1 MGAIRPLGAIRRMG
15 GRAVVAGGHDW
26 LSSDPLSDDEVTC
39 RDAATR
45 RYAVGLPQRG
55 QRSLSDRDRA
65 WIEQRLRRLVWE
77 TGAAMLGV
85 AAVMA
90 GAWGLAPHVSWLAV
104 PLRGS
109 LGLGLVALGG
119 VGLLVCLGARG
130 WWRRLALV
138 GAGLLALALVSG
150 RWAPALAQPPW
161 LVAELLVGT
170 TVLGLSRLG
179 LALAHRLRIVR
190 RMPRIRADLA
200 AGVVERFEAPLPRG
214 PLEDVLARLRD
225 AGYLERHA
233 SVRLEVLPRSGVVMR
248 SHGRRIERWETADVI
263 DVAPAQ
269 PHALRVDLPRE
280 VAPAEPDP
288 RVSLKRRS
296 LTPEERAE
304 LQRHIARLRRR
315 WWPVAAFAVAVV
327 GLVAWD
333 LRTATPDEAL
343 PLDGAT
349 LGWLAM
355 LGLVVVGHVRREL
368 AARKLEHDRR
378 LRWVVT
384 VHQDTSDPGRDP
396 PSLEVLPISQLA
408 WTERA
413 APAGWRLSRL

>member
-1 MGAIRPLGAIRRMG
+1 M
-15 GRAVVAGGHDW
+15 
-26 LSSDPLSDDEVTC
+26 SDDEVTC
-39 RDAATR
+39 RYAA
-45 RYAVGLPQRG
+45 GLPQRG

-65 WIEQRLRRLVWE
+65 WVEQRLRRLAWG
-77 TGAAMLGV
+77 TAAALLGV
-85 AAVMA
+85 AVIMA
-90 GAWGLAPHVSWLAV
+90 GTWGLAPHVPWLAV

-109 LGLGLVALGG
+109 VGLGLVALGG
-119 VGLLVCLGARG
+119 VGLLACSTARG
-130 WWRRLALV
+130 WWRRLAILA
-138 GAGLLALALVSG
+138 GGLLGLALVG
-150 RWAPALAQPPW
+150 ERWVPALAQPPW

-170 TVLGLSRLG
+170 AVLGLSRLG
-179 LALAHRLRIVR
+179 VALTHRARILRR
-190 RMPRIRADLA
+190 LPRIRADLA

-225 AGYLERHA
+225 AGHLERHA
-233 SVRLEVLPRSGVVMR
+233 AVRLEVLPRSGVVLR
-248 SHGRRIERWETADVI
+248 AHGRRLARWETADVI

-288 RVSLKRRS
+288 RVCLKRRS

-315 WWPVAAFAVAVV
+315 WWPVAALAVAVV

-333 LRTATPDEAL
+333 LRTAAPDDAL

-349 LGWLAM
+349 FGWLAM

-384 VHQDTSDPGRDP
+384 VHQDASDPGRDP

-413 APAGWRLSRL
+413 APAGWRLSKL

>member
-1 MGAIRPLGAIRRMG
+1 MERR
-15 GRAVVAGGHDW
+15 
-26 LSSDPLSDDEVTC
+26 L
-39 RDAATR
+39 
-45 RYAVGLPQRG
+45 
-55 QRSLSDRDRA
+55 
-65 WIEQRLRRLVWE
+65 QRLAWGV
-77 TGAAMLGV
+77 GAAALGI

-90 GAWGLAPHVSWLAV
+90 SAWVLAPHVPGLSM
-104 PLRGS
+104 PLRGG
-109 LGLGLVALGG
+109 LGLGLVTLGG
-119 VGLLVCLGARG
+119 VGLLVCLGSRG
-130 WWRRLALV
+130 WWRRLAVLGLGSLV
-138 GAGLLALALVSG
+138 LALVG
-150 RWAPALAQPPW
+150 DRWAPALAQPPW
-161 LVAELLVGT
+161 LVAEVLVGT

-179 LALAHRLRIVR
+179 LAMAQRVRMLRRI
-190 RMPRIRADLA
+190 PRIRADLA
-200 AGVVERFEAPLPRG
+200 AGVVERFEAPAPRG
-214 PLEDVLARLRD
+214 ALEDALARLRD
-225 AGYLERHA
+225 AGYLDRRGSDSRA
-233 SVRLEVLPRSGVVMR
+233 VGRPAMLRLEVLPRSGVVLR
-248 SHGRRIERWETADVI
+248 LGGRRVERWETAHVV

-269 PHALRVDLPRE
+269 PHALRVELPRE

-288 RVSLKRRS
+288 RMCLRRRS
-296 LTPEERAE
+296 LTPQERAE

-315 WWPVAAFAVAVV
+315 WWPVAALAVAVV

-333 LRTATPDEAL
+333 LHTATPHDPL

-355 LGLVVVGHVRREL
+355 LVLVSVGHVRREL

-384 VHQDTSDPGRDP
+384 VHQDAADPGRDP